1 MSTSELVLRSDPP
14 IDDDRTAELR
24 MNETLDSRDSA
35 RKRAKKPT
43 KSAPS
48 RKPSRG
54 EASPSKVERSL
65 ERRVL
70 DLEREL
76 AKRTRELERDQLESA
91 RTESLARSILA
102 AVLDPTITIDE
113 RGAIVSASAS
123 VERVFGWRP
132 EELVGKNIKLLM
144 PEPHRAKH
152 DSYLSTYNRTGRTN
166 ILGRTREFEVVAK
179 DGRRIQVELSVS
191 RVDFAGEGRPLFTG
205 SFRDVTQ
212 RRLTEERLRESEAR
226 FHAIFDQSFEYI
238 GLLTPEGIVL
248 EANQTALDST
258 GLSRE
263 EVLGKPFWETRWW
276 PTVGDAREKLQRA
289 VRAAASGEFVRY
301 ETENRGRG
309 DELRTIDFSIKPV
322 CDASG
327 KVVQLIPEGRDI
339 TELKRAQR
347 AETAMLR
354 ALATVGESAAML
366 AHEIKN
372 PITAVNLALRAVAQ
386 QLGEDHKQVLEDLV
400 TRMQRVEQLMRRTLT
415 FTKPLELKL
424 STIDA
429 SELISK
435 ALGQLRPQ
443 IIKSGYDVRTH
454 LPESRLQ
461 FEGDRQ
467 LLEEVITNLLR
478 NALEAQPNGGRI
490 EITLE
495 RAPRSARVLIDD
507 NGPGIAES
515 VRGTL
520 FQPFVTTKQQ
530 GTGLGLPF
538 CKKVIEQHGGSIA
551 AGSSPLGGARFSI
564 EMPTQ

>member
-1 MSTSELVLRSDPP
+1 
-14 IDDDRTAELR
+14 
-24 MNETLDSRDSA
+24 MNETVETEGSVRKRGKKSAKGEPA
-35 RKRAKKPT
+35 RKPARTQPV
-43 KSAPS
+43 
-48 RKPSRG
+48 
-54 EASPSKVERSL
+54 PSKVERSL

-76 AKRTRELERDQLESA
+76 AKRTRELERGEAESA
-91 RTESLARSILA
+91 RTETIHRSILA
-102 AVLDPTITIDE
+102 AVLDPTLTIDE
-113 RGAIVSASAS
+113 RGTIVTASAS

-132 EELVGKNIKLLM
+132 EELIGKNIKVLL
-144 PEPHRAKH
+144 PEPHRSKH
-152 DSYLSTYNRTGRTN
+152 DGYLSTYARTGRTN
-166 ILGRTREFEVVAK
+166 ILGRTREFEVVGK
-179 DGRRIQVELSVS
+179 DGRQVSIELSVA
-191 RVDFAGEGRPLFTG
+191 RVDIAGEGRPLFTG
-205 SFRDVTQ
+205 SFRDVTL
-212 RRLTEERLRESEAR
+212 RKETEAKLRESETR

-238 GLLTPEGIVL
+238 GLLSPDGIVL

-258 GLSRE
+258 GVTRD
-263 EVLGKPFWETRWW
+263 EVVGKPFWETRWW
-276 PTVGDAREKLQRA
+276 PTTGDAREKLQRA
-289 VRAAASGEFVRY
+289 IRAAASGEFVRY
-301 ETENRGRG
+301 EAENRGRG
-309 DELRTIDFSIKPV
+309 DEMRTMDFSIKPA

-386 QLGEDHKQVLEDLV
+386 QLGEDHKEVLEDLV
-400 TRMQRVEQLMRRTLT
+400 SRMKRVEELMRRTLT
-415 FTKPLELKL
+415 FTKPLELKIA
-424 STIDA
+424 SIDA

-443 IIKSGYDVRTH
+443 IIKSGFDVRTN
-454 LPESRLQ
+454 LPETKLP

-495 RAPRSARVLIDD
+495 RASRTARVLIDD
-507 NGPGIAES
+507 DGPGIAES

-520 FQPFVTTKQQ
+520 FQPFVTTKTQ

-538 CKKVIEQHGGSIA
+538 CKKVIEQHGGTIA

-564 EMPTQ
+564 EMPIQ

>member
-1 MSTSELVLRSDPP
+1 M
-14 IDDDRTAELR
+14 
-24 MNETLDSRDSA
+24 
-35 RKRAKKPT
+35 
-43 KSAPS
+43 
-48 RKPSRG
+48 
-54 EASPSKVERSL
+54 
-65 ERRVL
+65 L

-76 AKRTRELERDQLESA
+76 AKRTRELERGEAESA
-91 RTESLARSILA
+91 RTETIHRSILA
-102 AVLDPTITIDE
+102 AVLDPTLTIDE
-113 RGAIVSASAS
+113 RGTIVTASAS

-132 EELVGKNIKLLM
+132 EELIGKNIKVLL
-144 PEPHRAKH
+144 PEPHRSKH
-152 DSYLSTYNRTGRTN
+152 DGYLSTYARTGRTN

-179 DGRRIQVELSVS
+179 DGRNVSIELSVA
-191 RVDFAGEGRPLFTG
+191 RVDIAGEGRPLFTG
-205 SFRDVTQ
+205 SFRDITS
-212 RRLTEERLRESEAR
+212 RKETEAKLRESETR

-248 EANQTALDST
+248 EANQTALESA
-258 GLSRE
+258 GLTRD
-263 EVLGKPFWETRWW
+263 EVIGKPFWETRWW
-276 PTVGDAREKLQRA
+276 PATGDAREKLQRA
-289 VRAAASGEFVRY
+289 IRAAASGEFVRY
-301 ETENRGRG
+301 EADNRGRG
-309 DELRTIDFSIKPV
+309 DELRTMDFSIKPV
-322 CDASG
+322 CDTSG

-386 QLGEDHKQVLEDLV
+386 QLGEDHKEVLEDLV
-400 TRMQRVEQLMRRTLT
+400 SRMKRVEELMRRTLT

-424 STIDA
+424 TSIDA

-443 IIKSGYDVRTH
+443 IIKSGFDVRTK
-454 LPESRLQ
+454 LPEKKLP

-495 RAPRSARVLIDD
+495 RASRTARVLIDD
-507 NGPGIAES
+507 DGPGIAES

-538 CKKVIEQHGGSIA
+538 CKKVIEQHGGTIA

-564 EMPTQ
+564 EMPIQ

>member
-1 MSTSELVLRSDPP
+1 
-14 IDDDRTAELR
+14 
-24 MNETLDSRDSA
+24 MNETLDPQRAERKRPKKPVKGEPSRRSA
-35 RKRAKKPT
+35 RTQPAPAK
-43 KSAPS
+43 S
-48 RKPSRG
+48 RRT
-54 EASPSKVERSL
+54 L

-76 AKRTRELERDQLESA
+76 AKRTRELERDQREIA
-91 RTESLARSILA
+91 RTETMHRSILT
-102 AVLDPTITIDE
+102 AVLDPTMTIDE
-113 RGAIVSASAS
+113 RGTIVTASAS

-132 EELVGKNIKLLM
+132 EELVGKNIRLLM
-144 PEPHRAKH
+144 PEPHRSKH
-152 DSYLSTYNRTGRTN
+152 DAYLSNYGRTGRTT
-166 ILGRTREFEVVAK
+166 ILGRTREFEVLTK
-179 DGRRIQVELSVS
+179 DGRTVQVELSVS
-191 RVDFAGEGRPLFTG
+191 RVDVAGEGRPLFTG

-248 EANQTALDST
+248 EANQTALEST
-258 GLSRE
+258 GLSRD
-263 EVLGKPFWETRWW
+263 EVIGKPFWETRWW
-276 PTVGDAREKLQRA
+276 PSSGEAREKLQRA
-289 VRAAASGEFVRY
+289 IRAAASGEFVRY
-301 ETENRGRG
+301 EAENRGRG

-322 CDASG
+322 RDATG

-400 TRMQRVEQLMRRTLT
+400 SRMQRVEQLMRRTLT

-429 SELISK
+429 TELISK

-443 IIKSGYDVRTH
+443 IIKAGFDVRTH

-467 LLEEVITNLLR
+467 LLEEVLTNLLR

-495 RAPRSARVLIDD
+495 RAPRAARVLIDD
-507 NGPGIAES
+507 DGPGISES

-538 CKKVIEQHGGSIA
+538 CKKVIEQHGGAIA

-564 EMPTQ
+564 EMPIQ